1 MKRRTAC
8 ALWLSS
14 ASPRRPSNDPRRV
27 ANKTMFLLVTFL
39 AIGTAALCG
48 CAGSPNISGGSGGSG
63 GGSGSSQITLS
74 IVSAYNA
81 THSGGRWVV
90 AGEPGFT
97 LLVSGTGF
105 TASSVIQWNGT
116 SLATQFGSS
125 TDMDATVTA
134 AMIAQPGTV
143 SISIHD
149 SSSGYTTAVLPF
161 GIASPAAASA
171 GVVAL
176 VTAAPDGTPANASSL
191 VAPSISATGRYVTF
205 QSSATN
211 LGAGV
216 ASGFQQIYERD
227 TCIGAPTNCVPSTIP
242 ITVTYTGNPVDNHS
256 RNSSVSDD
264 GRYVAFDSQASNIVA
279 AEPPFCFAAAGN
291 SCVYVRDT
299 CIGAASSCVPTTTLV
314 SRLPDGEIAGGGNPA
329 ISPDG
334 RYLGYNSTGTSPGTN
349 NVYLTDTCIGA
360 PAGCTS
366 STLLVS
372 QSTSGTASNQ
382 LSAYEDVSLG
392 GRYVSFV
399 SYAKNLTTT
408 SSNAG
413 DPDLF
418 LRDTCLGAP
427 AACTAST
434 LQEDV
439 STAGSLANGGALD
452 TFSNPSISSD
462 GRFLAFSTLATNL
475 VTDNVNGLGNVYLR
489 DTCNGSATP
498 CSPST
503 VIASRGNDGSI
514 ANASQDNAS
523 INASGR
529 FVAFA
534 SLASNLVPGDTF
546 LPNSWKDIFVRDTCF
561 GVPVA
566 CTPSTVRVS
575 VSNATGFADQSNA
588 VNDYPKIS
596 RDGHYIVFLSSAT
609 NYLPTPG
616 NGLEMVFLAK
626 TGF

>member
-1 MKRRTAC
+1 MK
-8 ALWLSS
+8 
-14 ASPRRPSNDPRRV
+14 
-27 ANKTMFLLVTFL
+27 KTIFLLAPFL
-39 AIGTAALCG
+39 AIGATALCG
-48 CAGSPNISGGSGGSG
+48 CGVSPSTNEGSGGSG
-63 GGSGSSQITLS
+63 GGSGSNQITLTT
-74 IVSAYNA
+74 ISAYNA
-81 THSGGRWVV
+81 AHSGGRWVV
-90 AGEPGFT
+90 AGDPGFT

-105 TASSVIQWNGT
+105 TTSSVIQWNGT
-116 SLATQFGSS
+116 GLATQLGSS
-125 TDMDATVTA
+125 TDMDANVTA
-134 AMIAQPGTV
+134 AMIAQPGTI
-143 SISIHD
+143 SISVHD
-149 SSSGYTTAVLPF
+149 TSSGYTTAALPF
-161 GIASPAAASA
+161 GIASPFAATA

-176 VTAAPDGTPANASSL
+176 VTVAPDGTPANASSL
-191 VAPSISATGRYVTF
+191 VAPSISGTGRYVTF

-211 LGAGV
+211 LGAGI

-227 TCIGAPTNCVPSTIP
+227 TCIGTPTNCVPGTIP
-242 ITVTYTGNPVDNHS
+242 ITVTYNGNPLDNHS
-256 RNSSVSDD
+256 RSSSVSDD
-264 GRYVAFDSQASNIVA
+264 GRYVAFDSQASNITA
-279 AEPPFCFAAAGN
+279 AEPSFCFAAAGD
-291 SCVYVRDT
+291 SCVYLRDT
-299 CIGAASSCVPTTTLV
+299 CIGAPSPCTPTTTLI
-314 SRLPDGEIAGGGNPA
+314 SRLPDGEIAGGGNPT

-334 RYLGYNSTGTSPGTN
+334 RYVGYNSTGTSPGTN
-349 NVYLTDTCIGA
+349 NVYLTDTCNGA

-372 QSTSGTASNQ
+372 QSSSGTTGNQ
-382 LSAYEDVSLG
+382 LSAYQDVSLG

-399 SYAKNLTTT
+399 SYSKNLTPTN
-408 SSNAG
+408 SNAG

-418 LRDTCLGAP
+418 VRDTCLGAP
-427 AACTAST
+427 ADCTPDT

-439 STAGSLANGGALD
+439 STTGSLANGGALD

-475 VTDNVNGLGNVYLR
+475 VTENVNGLGNVYLR
-489 DTCNGSATP
+489 DTCNGAAAS

-514 ANASQDNAS
+514 ANASQDNPS

-529 FVAFA
+529 FVVFA

-561 GVPVA
+561 GVPVG

-575 VSNATGFADQSNA
+575 VSNVTGFAVQSNA

-596 RDGHYIVFLSSAT
+596 KDGHYIVFLSSAT
-609 NYLPTPG
+609 NYLSTAG
-616 NGLEMVFLAK
+616 NGFQMVFVAK